1 MAGLGSYGLESYYL
15 EEHFLIKEQLA
26 EVITEAL
33 KSAKNSG
40 VLALETIPDV
50 TLEMP
55 KSRAHGDWATGVAL
69 GLARTLGMP
78 PREVAQIIVGL
89 LPVGGDSMIAK
100 ADIAGPGFIN
110 LTLRPDWLGD
120 ILRRVEAQGGRFGH
134 SDTGAGQSVVI
145 EFVSTNPNGPITVAG
160 GRNAAIGDTIASL
173 LTATGW
179 KVSREYYI
187 NDALNSVQMN
197 NFGKSVFFRY
207 RELLGHP
214 GEEWDE
220 MYRGEYVAD
229 VAREVLSQG
238 TQYENADIDDPE
250 TTHIFRELSEAGM
263 VAQQKLDLE
272 AFGVTF
278 DTWFSEATLHADGR
292 VQSAIEEV
300 TRRGF
305 TYEKDGALWL
315 KATEFGDDK
324 DRVLMRADG
333 TPTYI
338 AGDLAYHKD
347 KFDRGFDRA
356 INVWGADH
364 AGYVS
369 RTKAGIAALGYD
381 PNRLYVLLYQLVNI
395 VKDGEVVMSSKRKGN
410 ILELKA
416 DLIDEIGK
424 DAARFFFLMRSPHSA
439 LDIDINLA
447 KKTEKDNPVYYVQYA
462 YARIAQAIQKARE
475 EKGVAVPPSAE
486 ADLSL
491 LTEDT
496 EVALIKKLSELPD
509 EIALAATEYAPQRL
523 VQYARDLAAVFH
535 SFYDAGNRSPALRVV
550 CDDPETLKA
559 RLVLVAATQT
569 VLRNTLA
576 LLGLSAPERM

>member
-1 MAGLGSYGLESYYL
+1 M
-15 EEHFLIKEQLA
+15 IKEQLA
-26 EVITEAL
+26 EVISDAL
-33 KSAKNSG
+33 KIAKTNG
-40 VLALETIPDV
+40 TLALETLPEVI
-50 TLEMP
+50 LEMP

-78 PREVAQIIVGL
+78 PREVAVKIVGL
-89 LPVGGDSMIAK
+89 LPIGGDALIAK

-110 LTLRPDWLGD
+110 LTLRSDWLAD
-120 ILRRVEAQGGRFGH
+120 ILRRIEAQGSAF
-134 SDTGAGQSVVI
+134 GQSHTGTGQSIVI

-160 GRNAAIGDTIASL
+160 GRNAAIGDTMASL
-173 LTATGW
+173 LTATGF

-207 RELLGHP
+207 RELLGHS
-214 GEEWDE
+214 GQEWDE

-229 VAREVLSQG
+229 VAREVLEKDG
-238 TQYENADIDDPE
+238 AAYENADIDDPE
-250 TTHIFRELSEAGM
+250 TTYIFRELSEAGM
-263 VAQQKLDLE
+263 IAQQKTDLE
-272 AFGVTF
+272 AFGVVF
-278 DTWFSEATLHADGR
+278 DTWFSESTLHSDGR
-292 VQSAIEEV
+292 VQSAIDEV
-300 TRRGF
+300 TKRGF

-315 KATEFGDDK
+315 KATDFGDDK

-416 DLIDEIGK
+416 DLIEEIGK
-424 DAARFFFLMRSPHSA
+424 DAARFFFLMRSPHST

-462 YARIAQAIQKARE
+462 YARIAQAIQKAFD
-475 EKGVAVPPSAE
+475 EKNVSVPLTAD

-491 LTEDT
+491 LVEET
-496 EVALIKKLSELPD
+496 EVVLIKKLSELPD
-509 EIALAATEYAPQRL
+509 EIALSAAEYAPQRL

-535 SFYDAGNRSPALRVV
+535 SFYDAGNRSPTLRVV
-550 CDDPETLKA
+550 CDDPETMKA

-569 VLRNTLA
+569 VLRNTLT

>member
-1 MAGLGSYGLESYYL
+1 M
-15 EEHFLIKEQLA
+15 IKEQLA
-26 EVITEAL
+26 EVILEAL
-33 KSAKNSG
+33 KIAKSNG
-40 VLALETIPDV
+40 TFALETLPEV

-55 KSRAHGDWATGVAL
+55 KSKAHGDWATGVAL

-78 PREVAQIIVGL
+78 PRDVAATIVSL
-89 LPVGGDSMIAK
+89 LPIGGNSLIAK

-110 LTLRPDWLGD
+110 LTLRSDWLAD
-120 ILRRVEAQGGRFGH
+120 ILRRIEAQGAAF
-134 SDTGAGQSVVI
+134 GQSHSGEGLSVVV

-160 GRNAAIGDTIASL
+160 GRNAAIGDTMASL
-173 LTATGW
+173 LTATGF

-207 RELLGHP
+207 RELLGHS
-214 GEEWDE
+214 GQEWDE

-229 VAREVLSQG
+229 VAREVLEKDG
-238 TQYENADIDDPE
+238 TAYENADIDDPE

-263 VAQQKLDLE
+263 IAQQKTDLE
-272 AFGVTF
+272 AFGVVF
-278 DTWFSEATLHADGR
+278 DTWFSESTLHSDGR
-292 VQSAIEEV
+292 VKAAIDEV
-300 TRRGF
+300 TSRGF

-364 AGYVS
+364 AGYIS

-395 VKDGEVVMSSKRKGN
+395 VKNGEVVMSSKRKGN

-416 DLIDEIGK
+416 DLIEEIGK
-424 DAARFFFLMRSPHSA
+424 DAARFFFLMRSPHST

-462 YARIAQAIQKARE
+462 YARIAQAIQKARD
-475 EKGVAVPPSAE
+475 EKNVAVPLAAD

-491 LTEDT
+491 LTEET
-496 EVALIKKLSELPD
+496 EATLIKKLSELPD
-509 EIALAATEYAPQRL
+509 EIALSAAEYAPQRL

-559 RLVLVAATQT
+559 RLVLVSATQT
-569 VLRNTLA
+569 VLRNTLS

>member
-1 MAGLGSYGLESYYL
+1 M
-15 EEHFLIKEQLA
+15 IKEKLA
-26 EVITEAL
+26 ELIVQALEA
-33 KSAKNSG
+33 AKADG
-40 VLALETIPDV
+40 ELALDALPAV

-55 KSRAHGDWATGVAL
+55 KQKSHGDWATSVAL

-78 PREVAQIIVGL
+78 PRDVAGKIVGR
-89 LPVGGDSMIAK
+89 LPIGGDSLIA
-100 ADIAGPGFIN
+100 AAEIAGPGFIN
-110 LTLRPDWLGD
+110 LTLRPDWLAD
-120 ILRRVEAQGGRFGH
+120 ILRRIEAA
-134 SDTGAGQSVVI
+134 GADYGKTDFFAGKRVVV

-160 GRNAAIGDTIASL
+160 GRNAALGDTLSSL
-173 LTATGW
+173 LSATGYT
-179 KVSREYYI
+179 VSREYYI

-197 NFGKSVFFRY
+197 NFGLSVFFRY
-207 RELLGHP
+207 RELLGHKDD
-214 GEEWDE
+214 EWEE
-220 MYRGEYVAD
+220 MYRGDYITD
-229 VAREVLSQG
+229 VARLILDMHGSEFEAADRNDPQTVRTFRDLSQ
-238 TQYENADIDDPE
+238 D
-250 TTHIFRELSEAGM
+250 GM
-263 VAQQKLDLE
+263 IAQQKADLA

-292 VQSAIEEV
+292 VAAAIRALTE
-300 TRRGF
+300 RGY

-315 KATEFGDDK
+315 KSTEFGDDK

-333 TPTYI
+333 TATYI
-338 AGDLAYHKD
+338 AGDVAYHKD

-364 AGYVS
+364 AGYVA
-369 RTKAGIAALGYD
+369 RTKASIAALGYD
-381 PNRLYVLLYQLVNI
+381 PNRLYILLYQLVSI
-395 VKDGEVVMSSKRKGN
+395 VKNGELVMASKRKGN

-447 KKTEKDNPVYYVQYA
+447 RKTEKDNPVYYVQYA
-462 YARIAQAIQKARE
+462 HARIVQAIDRARD
-475 EKGVAVPPSAE
+475 EKGVSIPNTAD

-496 EVALIKKLSELPD
+496 ETELIKKLSELPS
-509 EIALAATEYAPQRL
+509 EIALSASEYAPQRL

-559 RLVLVAATQT
+559 RLVLVHATQS